1 MKYSFGEI
9 RKTVTVAVGAIVTV
23 LLTIINDEL
32 ARTLIPPQWIAVI
45 GALATIAGVFG
56 IPNDAA
62 PEVQDAVEDAVEAA
76 KEAAHAKSV
85 LPPAISSALPTALTD
100 GIDRA
105 VSTAQAVADIT
116 FKLGRR

>member
-9 RKTVTVAVGAIVTV
+9 RKTVVAAVGIIVTALV
-23 LLTIINDEL
+23 TLANNEL

-56 IPNDAA
+56 FSNDAA
-62 PEVQDAVEDAVEAA
+62 PKVQDAVEDAVEAA
-76 KEAAHAKSV
+76 KDVAKARSV
-85 LPPAISSALPTALTD
+85 LPEAIAEALPPAMTA

-105 VSTAQAVADIT
+105 VSTAQTVADIML
-116 FKLGRR
+116 KLGRR